1 MKILI
6 VDDEVENIDLI
17 SVTLKMRWP
26 DLKVI
31 GVSLGEKGLELAETE
46 SPDVIILDIGLPD
59 ISGFEVLKGIRLFS
73 EVPILILT
81 AKNEESDIVKG
92 LEWGADDFLT
102 KPFKHLELQAR
113 VNGIIK
119 RHNLHN
125 EEILRCGNLRF
136 EMASLQVW
144 SGIEKIKI
152 SHTEGLILA
161 HLMRN
166 AGNVVT
172 YSSISKAIW
181 ADDFPDSHDSI
192 KVHVRHLRE
201 KLEKNPAQPEIILN
215 QSGVGYFLALV

>member
-1 MKILI
+1 
-6 VDDEVENIDLI
+6 
-17 SVTLKMRWP
+17 
-26 DLKVI
+26 
-31 GVSLGEKGLELAETE
+31 
-46 SPDVIILDIGLPD
+46 
-59 ISGFEVLKGIRLFS
+59 
-73 EVPILILT
+73 
-81 AKNEESDIVKG
+81 
-92 LEWGADDFLT
+92 
-102 KPFKHLELQAR
+102 
-113 VNGIIK
+113 
-119 RHNLHN
+119 
-125 EEILRCGNLRF
+125 
-136 EMASLQVW
+136 MASLQVW